1 MWALGQAIRL
11 GDRRL
16 NSKSEHRIEILLR
29 FLHIRNHLYIFLEY
43 CAHREACFLPHLL
56 VDTYPWNR
64 GKKLSVIVCDDV
76 SGVDTFASAV
86 AAFLGVVND

>member
-29 FLHIRNHLYIFLEY
+29 FRHIRNQLRIFSEY
-43 CAHREACFLPHLL
+43 CEHRESCFLPHLL
-56 VDTYPWNR
+56 VDTYPRNR
-64 GKKLSVIVCDDV
+64 GKKFSVIVCDDV
-76 SGVDTFASAV
+76 TGVDTYDSAV